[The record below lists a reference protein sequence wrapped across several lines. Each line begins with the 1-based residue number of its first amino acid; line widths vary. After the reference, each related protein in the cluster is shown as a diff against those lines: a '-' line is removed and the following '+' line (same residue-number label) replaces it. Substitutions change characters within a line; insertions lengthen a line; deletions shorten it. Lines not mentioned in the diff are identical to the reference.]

1 LNGFCW
7 QFALFLIDLQPTK
20 IHNPLSLPNCNTKV
34 LGQVYQYFE
43 EIDSTQSIL
52 KNLPSE
58 KLADG
63 MLVRAGFQSQG
74 RGQMGSSWEAKANEN
89 LTFSVYIEPNRWNL
103 TSPWQLSMW
112 VAVALCQTIQKL
124 LPEAEVRIKW
134 PNDILV
140 HQEKVA
146 GILVENSFRG
156 EHWQNSIIGI
166 GWNIL
171 QQNFDPQFSATSM
184 FLAHSTVTD
193 PSACLVSFLEQW
205 EKVPSAHLQNQYL
218 DLLWM
223 KDQWQSIRIEQ
234 EERMGCIRNV
244 DENGRLLVEWED
256 GKVGSYGL
264 KELQFLR

>member
-1 LNGFCW
+1 
-7 QFALFLIDLQPTK
+7 
-20 IHNPLSLPNCNTKV
+20 
-34 LGQVYQYFE
+34 
-43 EIDSTQSIL
+43 
-52 KNLPSE
+52 
-58 KLADG
+58 

-89 LTFSVYIEPNRWNL
+89 LTFSVYIEPSRWNL

-112 VAVALCQTIQKL
+112 VAIALCQTIQQL
-124 LPEAEVRIKW
+124 LPESEVRIKW

-140 HQEKVA
+140 HHEKVA

-156 EHWQNSIIGI
+156 EHWQSSIIGI

-171 QQNFDPQFSATSM
+171 QQHFDPQFSAISM
-184 FLAHSTVTD
+184 VLSRSMVTD
-193 PSACLVSFLEQW
+193 PSACLVSFLEHW
-205 EKVPSAHLQNQYL
+205 EKVPIAHLQHHYL

-223 KDQWQSIRIEQ
+223 KDQWQNIQVES

-244 DENGRLLVEWED
+244 DENGRLMLEWED
-256 GKVGSYGL
+256 GKMGSYGL